1 MRYIS
6 LVLTAVIL
14 FTNGCASKKSG
25 VSDKEYDRS
34 NAASEKSL
42 NRLDRE

>member
-1 MRYIS
+1 MRYI
-6 LVLTAVIL
+6 LTTL
-14 FTNGCASKKSG
+14 FIVTVFMNGCGSKKSG
-25 VSDKEYDRS
+25 LSEKEYKRS

>member
-1 MRYIS
+1 MRY
-6 LVLTAVIL
+6 VLIVFVTIIG
-14 FTNGCASKKSG
+14 FNGCSAKKSG
-25 VSDKEYDRS
+25 VSEREYQRS